1 MITIEDTGFGIESQE
16 IPFLFDRFW
25 RSEKARSPQT
35 QGTGLGLAIAQS
47 IAQRHGGK
55 ITVKSVVGQGTC
67 FTVIL
72 PMAV

>member
-1 MITIEDTGFGIESQE
+1 MMGN
-16 IPFLFDRFW
+16 LM
-25 RSEKARSPQT
+25 RSLQT

-67 FTVIL
+67 FTIFL
-72 PMAV
+72 SI